1 MNVDFRL
8 IKIRILRFWRKI
20 PDWGKSIID
29 FFRFIIEYGIL
40 ISILLYGVFKID
52 IDIWRLLGLG
62 ILYYFIMYE
71 LPEFLNRLR
80 SR

>member
-1 MNVDFRL
+1 MINFNR
-8 IKIRILRFWRKI
+8 IKIKVLGLWGKI

-29 FFRFIIEYGIL
+29 FFRFIVEYGIL
-40 ISILLYGVFKID
+40 ISIIYYGVFRLD
-52 IDIWRLLGLG
+52 IDIWRILGLG
-62 ILYYFIMYE
+62 ILYFFIMYE